1 MKINAI
7 NNDKYNTPK
16 NSTNKNTPS
25 FSARVQYYKEL
36 KDVVTD
42 EVINIEHGPLRMLMD
57 KITPYLQNLEDD
69 NLIVTISGAQKKPE
83 FWDIFRTGEPIRG
96 LKFDLNY
103 FDLKRFYLLRV
114 KLRDRAW
121 RHLHLHLS
129 DTHICQ
135 DAPSAM

>member
-7 NNDKYNTPK
+7 NNDRYNTPK

-69 NLIVTISGAQKKPE
+69 NLIVTISGAQKK
-83 FWDIFRTGEPIRG
+83 
-96 LKFDLNY
+96 
-103 FDLKRFYLLRV
+103 
-114 KLRDRAW
+114 A
-121 RHLHLHLS
+121 
-129 DTHICQ
+129 
-135 DAPSAM
+135 